1 LVEDGADI
9 AVNCRADA
17 AAASETVM
25 ASEVVGVGRVVDIVV
40 NNGGIASR
48 GRRVSDTDPAELE
61 RVIRTHAIGPHHLSR
76 LVLPS
81 MRERER
87 GDIVMISSVATLAP
101 PPMVRQP
108 DDVACLVRVW

>member
-1 LVEDGADI
+1 
-9 AVNCRADA
+9 
-17 AAASETVM
+17 M

-61 RVIRTHAIGPHHLSR
+61 RVIRTLSR

-81 MRERER
+81 MRERKR